1 MEVGNQIK
9 KASQQC
15 VEGFTQ
21 CLEIPALKENEWAEN
36 RLADMNCGFRV
47 PEPVPED
54 ELHWTQDWPRGLKLA
69 M

>member
-54 ELHWTQDWPRGLKLA
+54 ELH
-69 M
+69 